1 MRRKKAKKIK
11 NLPTTTPLDYGSS
24 LRFGGLNVQGF
35 ADTLKLKNA
44 IQLMEEHRLDFVL
57 FLHFRAIFGHSL
69 WQS

>member
-24 LRFGGLNVQGF
+24 LRFGSLNVQGF

-44 IQLMEEHRLDFVL
+44 IQLMEEHRLDVL
-57 FLHFRAIFGHSL
+57 FL
-69 WQS
+69 